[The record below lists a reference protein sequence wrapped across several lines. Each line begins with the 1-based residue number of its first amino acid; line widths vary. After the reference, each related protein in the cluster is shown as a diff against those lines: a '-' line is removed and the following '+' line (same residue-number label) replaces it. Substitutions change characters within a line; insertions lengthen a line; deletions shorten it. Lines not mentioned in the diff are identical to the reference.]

1 MEKPTLVT
9 AVNKLAMAGEQAG
22 FSLEQMIEMLNSGLS
37 VATLLDLISWR
48 LNGCQVHPPAPSR
61 SSCWM
66 M

>member
-1 MEKPTLVT
+1 VEKPTLIT

-22 FSLEQMIEMLNSGLS
+22 LSLEQMIEMLNSGLN

-48 LNGCQVHPPAPSR
+48 LNGCQVPAPSR

>member
-48 LNGCQVHPPAPSR
+48 LHGCQVYSPAPSR